1 MRGAEPFPSPP
12 SNRALAECR
21 QRLRAAVQILS
32 RATIVLRET
41 VEARDRA
48 IAELQA
54 ADRAQDT
61 FIVAAA
67 HELNTPL
74 TAVKGHAQLMRRRA
88 AAGRLDPRDLDAG
101 LAEID
106 AAADKLAAQLTALVT
121 EVDVSPSKFDEHRLL
136 S

>member
-1 MRGAEPFPSPP
+1 
-12 SNRALAECR
+12 
-21 QRLRAAVQILS
+21 
-32 RATIVLRET
+32 
-41 VEARDRA
+41 
-48 IAELQA
+48 
-54 ADRAQDT
+54 
-61 FIVAAA
+61 VAAA

-121 EVDVSPSKFDEHRLL
+121 EVDVSPSTFDEHRLL

>member
-1 MRGAEPFPSPP
+1 MRGAEPFPSLP

-21 QRLRAAVQILS
+21 LRLRAAVEILS
-32 RATIVLRET
+32 RATLVLRET

-48 IAELQA
+48 IVELQA
-54 ADRAQDT
+54 ADRAQDN

-74 TAVKGHAQLMRRRA
+74 TAVKGHAQLLRRRA
-88 AAGRLDPRDLDAG
+88 AAGRLDARDLDAG

-106 AAADKLAAQLTALVT
+106 AAADKLAVQLTALVA
-121 EVDVSPSKFDEHRLL
+121 EVDVSPLRLDDHRLMN
-136 S
+136 